1 MKVDDIKSL
10 SLAGVNAPVVVL
22 KDSHENP
29 LYNGP
34 VVDIPSTLRRRD
46 VIYFEVVCGEGIL
59 AYVPY
64 IDSAIK
70 RLEIG

>member
-22 KDSHENP
+22 KDSHENE
-29 LYNGP
+29 LYNGS
-34 VVDIPSTLRRRD
+34 VVDIPAALRRRD
-46 VIYFEVVCGEGIL
+46 VIYFEVVIGEGVL
-59 AYVPY
+59 AYVPF
-64 IDSAIK
+64 IDPSIK

>member
-22 KDSHENP
+22 KDSHENL

-46 VIYFEVVCGEGIL
+46 VIYFEVVIGEGIL
-59 AYVPY
+59 AYVPFV
-64 IDSAIK
+64 DTSIK